1 MNWLSES
8 GLAAAVG
15 AASALLP
22 VVNAEAYALLAAVRT
37 RGAEAIAVV
46 LALAAGQTTGKLV
59 LFEAARRGSG
69 RLHARLCRRG
79 EGRAVRWRDRVC
91 GLMTRRRTGL
101 PTVLA
106 SAAVGLPPLALVS
119 LVAGAS
125 EQRRWEFGTVCL
137 LGRSARFAA
146 LTLPTV
152 YALA

>member
-1 MNWLSES
+1 VNGLAES

-15 AASALLP
+15 VVSALLP
-22 VVNAEAYALLAAVRT
+22 IVSAEAYALLAAGRTHGVRT
-37 RGAEAIAVV
+37 VAVV
-46 LALAAGQTTGKLV
+46 FALAAGQTIGKLV
-59 LFEAARRGSG
+59 LFQTARHGSG

-79 EGRAVRWRDRVC
+79 EGRASRWHDRVC

-125 EQRRWEFGTVCL
+125 AQRRWEFGTLCL
-137 LGRSARFAA
+137 TGRVARFAA
-146 LTLPTV
+146 LALPTA
-152 YALA
+152 YALS